1 MSEIGL
7 FYGSSTG
14 HTESVAEKIKTA
26 FGDRVVL
33 CKVDRCTREE
43 VDAYTYLIMGIS
55 TWGEGEL
62 QDDWEAFFPQLD
74 TIDFSQKRV
83 ALFGLG
89 DQEEYG
95 EYFLNAMGT
104 LCDKLLERGAG
115 LVGVWPT
122 DGYSYEES
130 TAERNGEFVGLA
142 IDEVNQDD
150 LTDGRIASWVEQ
162 IRPYFDT

>member
-14 HTESVAEKIKTA
+14 HTQSVGEKIKAA
-26 FGDRVVL
+26 FGERVVL
-33 CKVDRCTREE
+33 HNVYGCQAEE
-43 VDAYTYLIMGIS
+43 VAAYTYLIMGIS

-74 TIDFSQKRV
+74 AIDFSDKRV

-89 DQEEYG
+89 DQEGYG
-95 EYFLNAMGT
+95 DHFLNAMGT

-122 DGYSYEES
+122 DGYRYEES

-142 IDEVNQDD
+142 IDEENQDD
-150 LTDGRIASWVEQ
+150 LTDGRIAAWVEQ